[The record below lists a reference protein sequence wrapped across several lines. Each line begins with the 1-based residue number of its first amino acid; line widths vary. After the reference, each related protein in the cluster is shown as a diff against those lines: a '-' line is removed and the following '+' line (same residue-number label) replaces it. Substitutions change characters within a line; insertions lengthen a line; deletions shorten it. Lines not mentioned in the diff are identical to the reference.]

1 MGPLLGEARPLAP
14 DATPDSSQ
22 QSGCFRG
29 VMSYDMTPMASAL
42 SRYLKETR
50 RPIYSAAL
58 VLPFF
63 LIYHTGTFFL
73 KTTYINGADALIM
86 QLLALFSVRSA
97 FASALVLLVC
107 FAAWQIRSGTGW
119 KIQLPKFI
127 AMFAESLLFA
137 VLLYFL
143 LGWTGAHLSKPPGSS
158 LGIVER
164 LVLYSGAGIYEE
176 MVFRGFLLGSLIL
189 LLTRVAGMGKTAAAV
204 LGALLAALLFSAFH
218 YLGPAADS
226 FTLRSFAQ
234 RAFGGLYFS
243 CLFVT
248 RGFGI
253 TAASHALY
261 DIIVG
266 L

>member
-1 MGPLLGEARPLAP
+1 MR
-14 DATPDSSQ
+14 
-22 QSGCFRG
+22 
-29 VMSYDMTPMASAL
+29 YDMSPMASAL
-42 SRYLKETR
+42 GRYLKETR

-63 LIYHTGTFFL
+63 LIYHTGIFFL

-86 QLLALFSVRSA
+86 QLLAMFSVRSA
-97 FASALVLLVC
+97 FASALFLLLC
-107 FAAWQIRSGTGW
+107 FAAWQIRSGASW
-119 KIQLPKFI
+119 KIQLPRLI
-127 AMFAESLLFA
+127 AMLAESMLFA
-137 VLLYFL
+137 VLLFFL
-143 LGWTGAHLSKPPGSS
+143 LGWAGAHLSKPPGAS
-158 LGIVER
+158 LGVVER
-164 LVLYSGAGIYEE
+164 LVLYCGAGIYEE
-176 MVFRGFLLGSLIL
+176 LVFRGFLLGSLLL
-189 LLTRVAGMGKTAAAV
+189 LLTRVAGMRRPAAAV
-204 LGALLAALLFSAFH
+204 LGAALAALLFSAFH

-226 FTLRSFAQ
+226 FTLAGFAQ

-261 DIIVG
+261 DILVG